1 VSWDNSLILNPQRHI
16 HKRCAQFQKWTMN
29 INDWVYSYSK
39 GLWLITK
46 IVNVDE
52 LFPIGTTR
60 TSVFVKRLLNEKGKR
75 SFSMESVHPSFIR
88 ALTASDKAVVDSF
101 IKENPKVFNEFNT
114 YYKQIDSILNLAFYV
129 KDEEERTK
137 FKEFSRDKFS
147 NIQNGLNDTQIVK
160 ILEEKRNDS
169 RSSIRNITLQ
179 FVSVDSEVFENR
191 LRYTMLNILDF

>member
-1 VSWDNSLILNPQRHI
+1 
-16 HKRCAQFQKWTMN
+16 MN

-39 GLWLITK
+39 GLWQITR
-46 IVNVDE
+46 VVSVDE
-52 LFPIGTTR
+52 LFPTKATR

-75 SFSMESVHPSFIR
+75 SFSMESVHPCFIR
-88 ALTASDKAVVDSF
+88 PLTVSDKTVVDSF
-101 IKENPKVFNEFNT
+101 ILENPKAFNEFKT
-114 YYKQIDSILNLAFYV
+114 YHKQIDSILNIAFFV
-129 KDEEERTK
+129 KDDEERNK
-137 FKEFSRDKFS
+137 FKEYVRDTFSDIPK
-147 NIQNGLNDTQIVK
+147 GLNDTQIVD